1 MIQGS
6 GGKDSKRNSSVLPGI
21 QMGRRDS
28 EELQAYSRQELG
40 SIEDSAGENI
50 HQIKPAGGSKSK
62 NSGPVMNSIKS
73 DSNKKGKKDPKANT
87 NIAFK
92 DKKPIEQQITVENY
106 TKSRE
111 SERDVHQRMQQSVID
126 KTREKN
132 QSTNENKD
140 LQVQK
145 QTAEA

>member
-1 MIQGS
+1 
-6 GGKDSKRNSSVLPGI
+6 
-21 QMGRRDS
+21 
-28 EELQAYSRQELG
+28 
-40 SIEDSAGENI
+40 
-50 HQIKPAGGSKSK
+50 
-62 NSGPVMNSIKS
+62 MNSIKS

-126 KTREKN
+126 KAREKN

-140 LQVQK
+140 LQV
-145 QTAEA
+145 